1 MPTGLS
7 VFASWLFSR
16 PDVFVGAETSGTQ
29 ELRKGRL
36 MIPIPEY
43 WRAVAKAINA
53 EDEKLSL
60 FVNHASGLG
69 TGREAILRRFLVT
82 HTPEPF
88 RIETGFIGRLLAPV
102 GSPELSDQW
111 TSMQCDL
118 LVYNPQIARPY
129 YAIEDLVVVPREAAA
144 AVVEVK
150 TDLGERSFQ
159 HMLELWKDTHWLPVN
174 VLGFAYDGWLFDTFI
189 DRLKQAIR
197 DQEFGVPDCVAVHR
211 QNYIFIRT
219 GYHGPPTPKRRR
231 PARYQ
236 LAVNFG
242 AREDTQGLASGCFL
256 DTFLRHLPSTGGRAP
271 LPIDVYLPA
280 WFNQL
285 PLPKEARL
293 TIADDGT
300 ISHDLLPT
308 G

>member
-1 MPTGLS
+1 M
-7 VFASWLFSR
+7 
-16 PDVFVGAETSGTQ
+16 Q
-29 ELRKGRL
+29 GRF

-43 WRAVAKAINA
+43 WRAVAEAINA

-60 FVNHASGLG
+60 FVNHPTGLG
-69 TGREAILRRFLVT
+69 TAREAILRHFLVA

-88 RIETGFIGRLLAPV
+88 RIKTGFICHLLAKV

-111 TSMQCDL
+111 TSKQCDL

-129 YAIEDLVVVPREAAA
+129 YAIENLVVVPREVAA
-144 AVVEVK
+144 AVIEVK
-150 TDLGERSFQ
+150 SDLGKDSFQ
-159 HMLELWKDTHWLPVN
+159 HMLDLWKDTHWLPVK
-174 VLGFAYDGWLFDTFI
+174 VLGFAYDGWVFDTFI
-189 DRLKQAIR
+189 DLLKQAIR
-197 DQEFGVPDCVAVHR
+197 DQEFGVPDCIAVHR

-219 GYHGPPTPKRRR
+219 GYHLAPTPNRHR

-242 AREDTQGLASGCFL
+242 TAEDKQGFSSGCFL
-256 DTFLRHLPSTGGRAP
+256 DTFLRHLPPAGGHVP
-271 LPIDVYLPA
+271 LPIDDYLPL

-285 PLPKEARL
+285 PLPKEAKL
-293 TIADDGT
+293 AIADDGT
-300 ISHDLLPT
+300 ISPGSLPT